1 MNEEEIREAGKLEN
15 IVDIKYHLKQWKN
28 KSEKGELDECHL
40 VEEDIEI
47 MELAV
52 NIIEKQKAE
61 YSDLKL
67 KYEQNLRMCKHF
79 REELNK
85 QDKIIDE
92 MAYYLSDF
100 DIDEMCEKC
109 DRCIGNGCYADD
121 DMEFKTNCIKQY
133 YERKVENGN

>member
-1 MNEEEIREAGKLEN
+1 MNEEEAIETILNLLEKK
-15 IVDIKYHLKQWKN
+15 D
-28 KSEKGELDECHL
+28 
-40 VEEDIEI
+40 
-47 MELAV
+47 
-52 NIIEKQKAE
+52 AE

-67 KYEQNLRMCKHF
+67 KCEQNLRMCKHF

-121 DMEFKTNCIKQY
+121 DMEFKRNCIKQY
-133 YERKVENGN
+133 FERKVK